1 MACGILVPQPGIEGF
16 PGGSDGKESAFNA
29 GDLGS
34 IPGLG
39 RSPGEWNIYP
49 LQYGEFQPG
58 EFHELY
64 SPWGRKELDT
74 TEQLSLHTKDR
85 TCTPCTGRAVSY
97 PLNYQ
102 GNEFL
107 LSQQTGS
114 KDLAKQ
120 RIDPFCNLEVTSQR
134 GLWHLPRTRCSYI
147 PLTLQKKCKRNL
159 RVALTSQHNVESFY
173 SEI

>member
-1 MACGILVPQPGIEGF
+1 MVKNLPSMRETWVQ
-16 PGGSDGKESAFNA
+16 S
-29 GDLGS
+29 LGW
-34 IPGLG
+34 
-39 RSPGEWNIYP
+39 EDP
-49 LQYGEFQPG
+49 LENGTSTHSSMENSSLENSMNYIVHGVAK
-58 EFHELY
+58 
-64 SPWGRKELDT
+64 SWTR
-74 TEQLSLHTKDR
+74 LSLHTKDR

-114 KDLAKQ
+114 KDLAEQ

-173 SEI
+173 SEIRIFNSLEMPSLSEGEQRSKH